1 MLKMNLARIPDLV
14 RVPACEFFVRV
25 ISRGRGKGREVGG
38 RWRLSGCTGGEPR
51 PMEDKAMNYQKSI
64 VQSLY
69 VREGRS
75 LSFKGFEYRASTR
88 MHASLVG
95 SWVARD
101 QKVWQISICEMEP
114 AASVFSLRLRL
125 VTFSTQ
131 PVVSLYHSTR

>member
-1 MLKMNLARIPDLV
+1 MNV
-14 RVPACEFFVRV
+14 SKE
-25 ISRGRGKGREVGG
+25 
-38 RWRLSGCTGGEPR
+38 
-51 PMEDKAMNYQKSI
+51 YSI

-101 QKVWQISICEMEP
+101 QKVWQIGQISICEMEP

>member
-1 MLKMNLARIPDLV
+1 MNV
-14 RVPACEFFVRV
+14 SKE
-25 ISRGRGKGREVGG
+25 
-38 RWRLSGCTGGEPR
+38 
-51 PMEDKAMNYQKSI
+51 YSI

-75 LSFKGFEYRASTR
+75 LSFKGFEYRAS

-101 QKVWQISICEMEP
+101 QNVCQISNCEMEP